1 MLSAKILIVDDDV
14 DVLSAAKLMLK
25 RHFSQID
32 IEKNPQR
39 IPFLVTNGDY
49 DAILLDMNF
58 TRDVISGKEGFD
70 WLDRILDIDPLAVV
84 VLFTAFGN
92 VEMAVRAMKS
102 GAMDFVLKPWEN
114 DKLLATLQAA
124 VQKRAENKAH
134 ANVQPTS
141 ATPTA
146 PPKTVTKPTQST
158 FLATSPIMQQLYATV
173 ERVASTDA
181 TVLILGENGT
191 GKSDLAQ
198 LLHQKSNR
206 TEKPFVTVDLGAIPE
221 SLFESELF
229 GSVKGAF
236 TDAKEDRAGRF
247 EEAHGGTLFL
257 DEIGNLSLPMQ
268 AKLLSVLQ
276 SRLVTRVGSNKPKQ
290 IDVRVICATNQPLA
304 QMVAERTFRQD
315 LLYRINTIELRLP
328 PLRERPEDIVPL
340 AELFLKQYRHQYKR
354 VVTAFSAALVK
365 QLQRYN
371 WPGNVRELRSAVER
385 AIILTQN
392 STLQPEDFF
401 QNAFTE
407 ASQFNETFQLE
418 EMEKQLIVKAMKKY
432 NGNITEVAREL
443 GLSRQALYRR
453 MEKYGL

>member
-1 MLSAKILIVDDDV
+1 MLTAKILIVDDDV

-25 RHFSQID
+25 RHFSQVD

-39 IPFLVTNGDY
+39 IPFLVTNGNY

-84 VLFTAFGN
+84 VLFTAYGD

-114 DKLLATLQAA
+114 EKLLATMQAA
-124 VQKRAENKAH
+124 VEKRAAGK
-134 ANVQPTS
+134 VQAGVQTS
-141 ATPTA
+141 ANSAKITS
-146 PPKTVTKPTQST
+146 KTGVSQTT
-158 FLATSPIMQQLYATV
+158 FLASSPIMKQLYDTV
-173 ERVASTDA
+173 ERVAMTDA
-181 TVLILGENGT
+181 TILILGENGT
-191 GKSDLAQ
+191 GKSDLAH
-198 LLHQKSNR
+198 LIHQKSNR
-206 TEKPFVTVDLGAIPE
+206 LDKPFVIVDLGAIPE

-229 GSVKGAF
+229 GHVKGAF

-257 DEIGNLSLPMQ
+257 DEIGNLSLQMQ
-268 AKLLSVLQ
+268 AKLLTVLQ
-276 SRLVTRVGSNKPKQ
+276 NRTVTRVGSNKPRTV
-290 IDVRVICATNQPLA
+290 DVRIICATNQPIG

-328 PLRERPEDIVPL
+328 PLRERPEDIIPL

-354 VVTAFSAALVK
+354 VVTTFSAALVK

-385 AIILTQN
+385 AVILTQQN
-392 STLQPEDFF
+392 TLQPEDFF

-407 ASQFNETFQLE
+407 TSQFTETYQLE

-453 MEKYGL
+453 MEKYEL

>member
-102 GAMDFVLKPWEN
+102 GALDFVLKPWEN

-146 PPKTVTKPTQST
+146 PPKTANKPAQSS

-206 TEKPFVTVDLGAIPE
+206 IDKPFVTVDLGAIPE

-432 NGNITEVAREL
+432 NGNITDVAREL

>member
-1 MLSAKILIVDDDV
+1 MLTAKILIVDDDV

-158 FLATSPIMQQLYATV
+158 FLATSPVMQQLYATV

-191 GKSDLAQ
+191 GKSDLAH

>member
-146 PPKTVTKPTQST
+146 PPKNVNKPTQSA